1 MNWLKKLTKG
11 RRNALG
17 AVVVLLAAVLVANMV
32 YLPKQRRI
40 GTLEADLAQINSE
53 LTIYQTKVK
62 KLDTL
67 LKENERL
74 MHLLEEQRQQLPEE
88 QEVAN
93 LLKQVTDLGTQAGLV
108 FRLWRPGAAVPAE
121 SGLYQELPV
130 QVEVTGSYH
139 QVGVFFEQVA
149 GLSRIV
155 NISNVKLAPEPGS
168 GGLMAKFTA
177 TAFAAPPK
185 VEGDAAQPAKPGA
198 KPGAKA
204 PAKKG
209 KA

>member
-1 MNWLKKLTKG
+1 MNWLRKLSRG

-17 AVVVLLAAVLVANMV
+17 AGVVLLVAVLVANLV
-32 YLPKQRRI
+32 YLPRQRQI
-40 GTLEADLAQINSE
+40 GTLEADVAQINSE
-53 LTIYQTKVK
+53 LTIYQAKVR

-67 LKENERL
+67 LTENERL
-74 MHLLEEQRQQLPEE
+74 GRLLEEQRQQLPEE

-121 SGLYQELPV
+121 SGMYQELPV

-139 QVGVFFEQVA
+139 QVGLFFEQVA

-155 NISNVKLAPEPGS
+155 NISNVMISPDT
-168 GGLMAKFTA
+168 GGGGMLAKFTA
-177 TAFAAPPK
+177 TAFAAPPHP
-185 VEGDAAQPAKPGA
+185 EGDGTADPKAKGNAAAKPGR
-198 KPGAKA
+198 KP
-204 PAKKG
+204 
-209 KA
+209 